1 MAPIRCRRPGVDIH
15 QQITDDIIR
24 AIEEG
29 TPPWRKGWVSGVPHF
44 NASSGQS
51 YHGINQI
58 VLGMQP
64 RTDLAPVFRTP

>member
-1 MAPIRCRRPGVDIH
+1 MDIH